1 VAATGL
7 GVVFIAAGALE
18 LFLFPPATRMFEAF
32 GLPHWSVLVVGAIQ
46 LFSGSLILIRRSRS
60 YGALAVCCIMTGAC
74 LAHLTTGV
82 YPAGLL
88 VDAAIFAL
96 GFWLVKRELPPFLKP
111 DWRHDPHQHQ
121 TRQPKQPH
129 G

>member
-1 VAATGL
+1 MVVAAGL
-7 GVVFIAAGALE
+7 GATTLAAGALE
-18 LFLFPPATRMFEAF
+18 LLLFPPAVRMFEAF
-32 GLPHWSVLVVGAIQ
+32 GLPHWSLFAVGAIEV
-46 LFSGSLILIRRSRS
+46 FAGALILIRRWRS

-74 LAHLTTGV
+74 LAHLITGV

-96 GFWLVKRELPPFLKP
+96 GFWLVKRERPPFLKP
-111 DWRHDPHQHQ
+111 DWRHDPHQH
-121 TRQPKQPH
+121 RSQPKQPH